1 MLNLRDLHLAIY
13 ADIDSRKNKNQQ
25 GVMQRK
31 KKGLKPVSITKKS
44 LVNCRRWKTRPTT
57 VVHEV
62 NKPDLQK

>member
-1 MLNLRDLHLAIY
+1 MRFTRILIQSTGCDA
-13 ADIDSRKNKNQQ
+13 K
-25 GVMQRK
+25 K